1 MAKRYLVHED
11 LSQPVGG
18 KDRYIAG
25 VLIDGDSLEVWGI
38 FKTYLMRNGQLNA
51 GYAKLFVDSREAEW
65 SLKELSQIMSYQ
77 DAPDKTKAML
87 VEFEAESE
95 DLDQIR
101 KAVSKDE
108 RVVLKNPYGINN

>member
-11 LSQPVGG
+11 LSKPVNG

-38 FKTYLMRNGQLNA
+38 FKTYLIRNGQLNA
-51 GYAKLFVDSREAEW
+51 AYAKLFVDSREAEW
-65 SLKELSQIMSYQ
+65 GLKELSQIMSYQ
-77 DAPDKTKAML
+77 DTPDKTKAML
-87 VEFEAESE
+87 VEFEAESG

-101 KAVSKDE
+101 QVVSKDE
-108 RVVLKNPYGINN
+108 RVVLRNPYGINN